1 MSTWINKKITNFL
14 GLITT
19 DEQLYVL
26 LGENED
32 KILVWNLPTIWTE
45 VTKNTSVFTNQTKN

>member
-1 MSTWINKKITNFL
+1 MSTWINKQITNFL